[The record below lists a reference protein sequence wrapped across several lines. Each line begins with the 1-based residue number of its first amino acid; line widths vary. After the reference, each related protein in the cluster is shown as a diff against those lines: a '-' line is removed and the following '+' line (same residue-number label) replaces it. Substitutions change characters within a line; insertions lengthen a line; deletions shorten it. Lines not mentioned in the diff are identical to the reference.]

1 MRLLTHNLMACPKCS
16 SFPLAID
23 AVEVGPTD
31 SEYDPDFVRRMLPR
45 IDYKD
50 LVAAVDSIRPKC
62 PAMAAVV
69 LPPTVEEIDTSNDLD
84 RSMVAC
90 YAALTGFAVKQ
101 GALNCPQC
109 TTKYPII
116 DFIPNMM
123 VD

>member
-16 SFPLAID
+16 SFPLRID
-23 AVEVGPTD
+23 AAEVLPTD

-45 IDYKD
+45 VDYGD
-50 LVAAVDSIRPKC
+50 LVTAVNAVRAKC

-69 LPPTVEEIDTSNDLD
+69 LPATVEEIDTSNDLD

-90 YAALTGFAVKQ
+90 YAALTGFAVKN
-101 GALNCPQC
+101 GGLECPQC
-109 TTKYPII
+109 TTKFPII